1 MLGNAKNKTAREVGE
16 ALLRADTIERRVEDA
31 EVALRETV
39 ENSRLLEKIEE
50 LEAQLERC
58 AIAAKE
64 NSRLQGLIKELE
76 AQLGAT
82 EKNAAEAAFKAVA
95 DFQASVECQDQNV
108 EFATDTYNLKRQSVR
123 DKVAARYLKLNLKFL
138 DEVWDSTAVDE
149 PATGVSTPNA
159 AS

>member
-1 MLGNAKNKTAREVGE
+1 MLGDAKNKTAREVGE

-76 AQLGAT
+76 A
-82 EKNAAEAAFKAVA
+82 
-95 DFQASVECQDQNV
+95 
-108 EFATDTYNLKRQSVR
+108 
-123 DKVAARYLKLNLKFL
+123 
-138 DEVWDSTAVDE
+138 
-149 PATGVSTPNA
+149 
-159 AS
+159 